1 MNLNPKDRERLE
13 LYNAAELAR
22 RRKENGVD
30 LNYPECVALISDW
43 VHERAREGEM
53 DVSKISSE
61 ATKLLDPED
70 VRDGIPEMID
80 SVQTEP
86 VFPDGTK
93 LVTVHNPIRNSP
105 D

>member
-1 MNLNPKDRERLE
+1 MNLSPKDRERIE
-13 LYNAAELAR
+13 VYNAAELAR

-30 LNYPECVALISDW
+30 LNYPESIALISDW

-61 ATKLLDPED
+61 ATKLLSPED

-80 SVQTEP
+80 SIQVEP

-93 LVTVHNPIRNSP
+93 LVTVHNPIRSSP